1 MKSKKLPKDIK
12 AAVYMRIGRAEQ
24 LLDAV
29 TEFIEKENKMSDK
42 ITFKF
47 TDEQVRVLREA
58 LLSYNNPDKNKISNE
73 LFEHLGNRL
82 RDYTARKER

>member
-1 MKSKKLPKDIK
+1 MKSKKLHKDIK
-12 AAVYMRIGRAEQ
+12 AAVYMRVGRAEQ

-29 TEFIEKENKMSDK
+29 TEFIEKENEMSDK

-47 TDEQVRVLREA
+47 TAEEVKVLRDA
-58 LLSYNNPDKNKISNE
+58 LLTYNSPDNLDICTN

-82 RDYTARKER
+82 RELKGKIE